1 MNNQNMF
8 EEDKCHLSSFLE
20 VEDKEKKEAFTIL
33 GKGNF
38 AYTEKMKCKYDSLYY
53 AIKKITIKKVK
64 DESKYFKREKYI
76 SLKFHHKNIVKY
88 FGVFEDYEK
97 YEKYQKIYPNYKFYD
112 SVNIY
117 CFISEYIPNGNL
129 ETYIL
134 KHKCQNHYFDE
145 SFVIEIFKQILLGLD
160 YLHSHQIIHRDVK
173 PDNILL
179 DENYNP
185 KISDFGISALM
196 KYFYYAPDID
206 EKLLLF
212 NNTYIGPRD
221 YSAPEI
227 KNKKKY
233 DFKCDIYSLGKTI
246 YYLMFFNFPPEKKDN
261 NNNNDN
267 DNDNEND
274 NIINQN
280 YNIYLIKL
288 VNRMLQD
295 NPKNRPTA
303 KSALDELIRIEKTIK
318 NIERIGN
325 KLSDFIEVENK
336 SEKEKFTILK
346 LFKYGYVEQ
355 MRSKKDHSY
364 YSIKKYDIKR
374 MENDKLSYKSFK
386 REIQFLFDLKHENI
400 IKFYGTFIDK
410 ENLDKFKEIEKK
422 KQNFNVNEYSDI
434 ETFCLVFEFIDI
446 NFEKYMFDIYNNSKY
461 APSENSVIK
470 IYKQLLNG
478 LIYLKNNNILHY
490 NIKPDNILLD
500 ENNIPK
506 IANFRLAALMKDE
519 NSETLNKDKYLYY
532 NNSYVGHKYFVCP
545 EIKNRNKYD
554 YSCDIFALGL
564 TMLCLI
570 SKNNP
575 IKYNNSEEKRTIDF
589 NCINFNYNIQ
599 IRNLVIRMLNA
610 DPKLRPNAKEIYD
623 ELIKYEN
630 DQIIKKFND
639 ANKMKNTSLIR
650 VLQCLSIC
658 MKNNISTVKNILAPK
673 DLNSSNNFISLDIIN
688 SIQQT
693 YFKYLNKIEEKEF
706 INSVADLRI
715 KLSSKNIIFSG
726 IEEIDPKIV
735 FNELFEKFNSEF
747 KINNIIWANSIFNNL
762 NELKDF
768 PRKSFPNIYAK
779 IDEFKENHTPLFD
792 EFYFILLELIKC
804 PSCDGIL
811 DTNVNINYCIHIPGN
826 AKGKISQLIN
836 QSEENLNKKYECKKC
851 LYKSEGKKEKAF
863 INTPNYLIIF
873 FDGEDIKGK
882 NLDNIL
888 EVQPYMISN
897 IGPKKYGL
905 YSFISKET
913 DGKYV
918 GYIKNGDAWN
928 VCSNN
933 DTIEKLRVKSF
944 NYCFPLIAI
953 YKFLE

>member
-8 EEDKCHLSSFLE
+8 DEDKCHLSSFLE
-20 VEDKEKKEAFTIL
+20 VEDKEKKESFTIL
-33 GKGNF
+33 GNGHF
-38 AYTEKMKCKYDSLYY
+38 AYTEKMKCKYDNLYY
-53 AIKKITIKKVK
+53 AIKKMTKTN
-64 DESKYFKREKYI
+64 FKEENYLREKYI
-76 SLKFHHKNIVKY
+76 SLNFYHKNIVKY

-97 YEKYQKIYPNYKFYD
+97 YEKYQKIFPKEKIYD
-112 SVNIY
+112 GAKIY
-117 CFISEYIPNGNL
+117 CFIAEYIPNGNL
-129 ETYIL
+129 EDYIW
-134 KHKCQNHYFDE
+134 KHKNQNRHFDE
-145 SFVIEIFKQILLGLD
+145 RFVIDIFKQILFGLD
-160 YLHSHQIIHRDVK
+160 YLHSHHIIHRDIK

-196 KYFYYAPDID
+196 KDTYYDPDLNTKLFYH
-206 EKLLLF
+206 
-212 NNTYIGPRD
+212 NTVIGTVD
-221 YSAPEI
+221 YSAPEV
-227 KNKKKY
+227 KKKEIY
-233 DFKCDIYSLGKTI
+233 DYKCDIYSLGKTI
-246 YYLMFFNFPPEKKDN
+246 YFLMFFNFPSQDN
-261 NNNNDN
+261 
-267 DNDNEND
+267 

-280 YNIYLIKL
+280 YNIYLVNL
-288 VNRMLQD
+288 VKRMLQH
-295 NPKNRPTA
+295 NPKDRPTA
-303 KSALDELIRIEKTIK
+303 KSALDELIKIEKTIK

-325 KLSDFIEVENK
+325 KLSDFEEVENK
-336 SEKEKFTILK
+336 NEKEKFTILK
-346 LFKYGYVEQ
+346 LFQNGYVEK
-355 MRSKKDHSY
+355 MKSKKDNSY

-374 MENDKLSYKSFK
+374 IENNKVYKYFR

-410 ENLDKFKEIEKK
+410 ENLNKFKEIEKK

-434 ETFCLVFEFIDI
+434 TIFCLVFEFIE
-446 NFEKYMFDIYNNSKY
+446 NNLEKYMFNFYNNSNY

-478 LIYLKNNNILHY
+478 LIYLKDNNILHR

-500 ENNIPK
+500 ENNVPK
-506 IANFRLAALMKDE
+506 IDNFRLAALMEDE
-519 NSETLNKDKYLYY
+519 NSENQNKDKELYY

-545 EIKNRNKYD
+545 EIKDKDKDKIKYD

-570 SKNNP
+570 SNNNP
-575 IKYNNSEEKRTIDF
+575 IKYNDFDEKRTIDF
-589 NCINFNYNIQ
+589 NCINFSYNIK
-599 IRNLVIRMLNA
+599 IRSLILRMLKD

-623 ELIKYEN
+623 ELIKFEN
-630 DQIIKKFND
+630 EEIIQKFND

-650 VLQCLSIC
+650 VLQCLC
-658 MKNNISTVKNILAPK
+658 YNMKNYFEVIKNLLTSK
-673 DLNSSNNFISLDIIN
+673 DLSSPNNFISLDIIN
-688 SIQQT
+688 SLQQT
-693 YFKYLNKIEEKEF
+693 YFKFLNKIEEKEF

-715 KLSSKNIIFSG
+715 KLSNKSERFSG

-747 KINNIIWANSIFNNL
+747 KINNISWTNSIFNSL

-768 PRKSFPNIYAK
+768 PRTSFPNIYAK
-779 IDEFKENHTPLFD
+779 IDEFKDYHSPLVD

-811 DTNVNINYCIHIPGN
+811 DNNVNINYCIHIPGN
-826 AKGKISQLIN
+826 VKGKISQLIN
-836 QSEENLNKKYECKKC
+836 KSEDNLNKKYECKRC
-851 LYKSEGKKEKAF
+851 LYKSTGKKEKAF

-873 FDGEDIKGK
+873 FDGEDIKEK

-888 EVQPYMISN
+888 ELQPYMLSN
-897 IGPKKYGL
+897 IGPKKYAIN
-905 YSFISKET
+905 SFISKET

-918 GYIKNGDAWN
+918 GYIKKGDSWDI
-928 VCSNN
+928 CSNN

>member
-8 EEDKCHLSSFLE
+8 DEDKCHLSSFLE
-20 VEDKEKKEAFTIL
+20 VEDKGNKETFTIL

-38 AYTEKMKCKYDSLYY
+38 AYTEKMKCKYDNLYY
-53 AIKKITIKKVK
+53 AIKKMTKKNFK
-64 DESKYFKREKYI
+64 DKNYEREKYI
-76 SLKFHHKNIVKY
+76 SLKFDHKNKNIVKY

-97 YEKYQKIYPNYKFYD
+97 YEKYIKIYPDEKVYD
-112 SVNIY
+112 DVKIY
-117 CFISEYIPNGNL
+117 CFIAEYIPNGNL
-129 ETYIL
+129 EDYIS
-134 KHKCQNHYFDE
+134 KHKSQNRHFDE
-145 SFVIEIFKQILLGLD
+145 GFVIELFKQILLGLD
-160 YLHSHQIIHRDVK
+160 YLHCHQIIHRDVK

-196 KYFYYAPDID
+196 KDYYNDPEINKA
-206 EKLLLF
+206 LLIF
-212 NNTYIGPRD
+212 NNTYIGPVD
-221 YSAPEI
+221 YAAPEVKDK
-227 KNKKKY
+227 KNY

-246 YYLMFFNFPPEKKDN
+246 YYLMFFNFPPEND
-261 NNNNDN
+261 DN
-267 DNDNEND
+267 DN
-274 NIINQN
+274 IKINQI
-280 YNIYLIKL
+280 YNIYLINL
-288 VNRMLQD
+288 VKRMLQF

-303 KSALDELIRIEKTIK
+303 KSALDELIKIEKMIK

-325 KLSDFIEVENK
+325 KLSDFEEVENK
-336 SEKEKFTILK
+336 NEKEKFTILK
-346 LFKYGYVEQ
+346 LFKNGYVEK
-355 MRSKKDHSY
+355 MKSKKDHSY
-364 YSIKKYDIKR
+364 YSIKKYHIKR
-374 MENDKLSYKSFK
+374 IENNKVSYKYFR

-410 ENLDKFKEIEKK
+410 ENLNKFKEIEKK

-434 ETFCLVFEFIDI
+434 ETFCLVFEFIE
-446 NFEKYMFDIYNNSKY
+446 NNLEKYMFNFYNNSNF

-478 LIYLKNNNILHY
+478 LIYLKDNNILHR

-500 ENNIPK
+500 ENNVPK
-506 IANFRLAALMKDE
+506 IGNFRLAALMKDE
-519 NSETLNKDKYLYY
+519 NSQNQNKDKELLYY

-545 EIKNRNKYD
+545 EIKDKIKYD

-564 TMLCLI
+564 TILCLI
-570 SKNNP
+570 SNNNP
-575 IKYNNSEEKRTIDF
+575 IKYNEFDEKRTIDF
-589 NCINFNYNIQ
+589 NCINFSYNIK
-599 IRNLVIRMLNA
+599 IRSLILRMLKD

-623 ELIKYEN
+623 ELIKFEN
-630 DQIIKKFND
+630 EEIIQKFND

-650 VLQCLSIC
+650 VLQCLC
-658 MKNNISTVKNILAPK
+658 YNMKNYFEVIKNLLTSK
-673 DLNSSNNFISLDIIN
+673 NLSSPNNFISLDIIN

-693 YFKYLNKIEEKEF
+693 FFKYFNKIEEKEF

-715 KLSSKNIIFSG
+715 KLSNKSERFSG

-747 KINNIIWANSIFNNL
+747 KINNISWPNSIFNNL

-768 PRKSFPNIYAK
+768 PRISFPNIYTK
-779 IDEFKENHTPLFD
+779 IDEFKDYHSPLVD

-811 DTNVNINYCIHIPGN
+811 DNNVNINYCIHISGN
-826 AKGKISQLIN
+826 EKGKISQLIN
-836 QSEENLNKKYECKKC
+836 KSEDNLNKRYECKRC
-851 LYKSEGKKEKAF
+851 LYKSTGKMEKAF

-873 FDGEDIKGK
+873 FDGEDIKEK

-888 EVQPYMISN
+888 ELQPYMLSN
-897 IGPKKYGL
+897 IGPKKYGI
-905 YSFISKET
+905 YSFISKDT

-918 GYIKNGDAWN
+918 GYIKNGDSWDF
-928 VCSNN
+928 CSNN